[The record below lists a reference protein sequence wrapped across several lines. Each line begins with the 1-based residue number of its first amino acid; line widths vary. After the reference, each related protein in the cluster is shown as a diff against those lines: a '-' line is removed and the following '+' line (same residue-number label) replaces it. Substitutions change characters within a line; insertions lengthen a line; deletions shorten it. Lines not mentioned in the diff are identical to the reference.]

1 MAPVGSARASATLPR
16 QGKAGRPIAS
26 GVTPEYVWAA
36 QLTTA
41 GERGAVYGERMTPR
55 RLALDAA
62 RLMLQQDLWGRATSS
77 SGVFGKLTVLGSLC
91 VAAGGNYR
99 EDGNPGPPDEPHAAT
114 VLATTCALLAGNFV
128 GEPVHGRDCRGP
140 AGWVVPGNPG
150 RTVQRSSACWPPC
163 TGCFI
168 CLRVS
173 SRGPSQRPRR
183 VSLSDKEV
191 ISFRVCR
198 STGAISGDCLDGEKP
213 CNSRGFHRPA
223 RDA

>member
-1 MAPVGSARASATLPR
+1 MAPIGSAGVSATLPR
-16 QGKAGRPIAS
+16 QGKAARPIAS

-77 SGVFGKLTVLGSLC
+77 SGVFGKLTLLGSLC

-99 EDGNPGPPDEPHAAT
+99 EDGKPGSPDEPHAAT

-128 GEPVHGRDCRGP
+128 GEPVHGAATAAALLDELCP
-140 AGWVVPGNPG
+140 ETLEDSSV
-150 RTVQRSSACWPPC
+150 VQRLLATVHGVPSSAW
-163 TGCFI
+163 
-168 CLRVS
+168 R
-173 SRGPSQRPRR
+173 
-183 VSLSDKEV
+183 
-191 ISFRVCR
+191 
-198 STGAISGDCLDGEKP
+198 
-213 CNSRGFHRPA
+213 
-223 RDA
+223 